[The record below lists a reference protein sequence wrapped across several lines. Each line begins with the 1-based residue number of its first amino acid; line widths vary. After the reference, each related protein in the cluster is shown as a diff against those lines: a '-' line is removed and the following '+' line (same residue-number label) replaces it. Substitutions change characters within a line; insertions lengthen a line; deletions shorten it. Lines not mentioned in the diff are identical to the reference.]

1 MHALLAAG
9 DRQQLPVQRH
19 IPVPSPGRP
28 GERLAE
34 GRAMSVTFG
43 VSQRP
48 IHVKNEGRERHF
60 LYIIK

>member
-1 MHALLAAG
+1 MRSLPPVIASNFPYNATSQCQVQAG
-9 DRQQLPVQRH
+9 
-19 IPVPSPGRP
+19 P